1 MLTECSRA
9 RSTTSQQLPCH
20 TCRTALRCA
29 TSRQSWAAL
38 CVQWHERR
46 LVSHFMLHVWGSR
59 STGGNLTPLCEGRS
73 QLLRPPVAGSRCVGI
88 GAARQEGS
96 CALTRA
102 KHWQPDRG
110 ILAGDSD
117 IPHDPQQP
125 PCQTPQ
131 TDKQKRFLF

>member
-1 MLTECSRA
+1 VLTECSRA

-73 QLLRPPVAGSRCVGI
+73 QLLQPPVAGSRCVGI
-88 GAARQEGS
+88 GAARQEGGT
-96 CALTRA
+96 LQ
-102 KHWQPDRG
+102 QPGARREGWKRGHTDTERREAIVPLSWG
-110 ILAGDSD
+110 ILIFHYTFSV
-117 IPHDPQQP
+117 
-125 PCQTPQ
+125 C
-131 TDKQKRFLF
+131 